1 MKKITLIALSALFG
15 ILATVTAFAALKPLG
30 FSDVK
35 PTDWFFRA
43 TTEAQQLGLMNGVDG
58 KFLPSKTVNR
68 AELAVILQKERQ
80 IFEREYIGTLQNW
93 VTSGGLLEGHHLY
106 VYDMLFRQFP
116 FTENP
121 GDDPRVMMKDIWT
134 KKGFE
139 KAFDVTEE
147 YKSAPFTLSVYAE
160 KNWQTKKI
168 SQFFINSEFEND
180 GVKWFGPFID
190 DVKRLQGN
198 LADLK

>member
-1 MKKITLIALSALFG
+1 MKKITLVALSTLFG
-15 ILATVTAFAALKPLG
+15 ILATVTAFAAVKSFG

-35 PTDWFFRA
+35 PTDWFYGPA
-43 TTEAQQLGLMNGVDG
+43 MEAQRLGIMTGVDG
-58 KFLPSKTVNR
+58 KFLPNKPVTR
-68 AELAVILQKERQ
+68 AELAVVVKRVQES
-80 IFEREYIGTLQNW
+80 YIDTLQNW
-93 VTSGGLLEGHHLY
+93 VTAGGLLEGHHLY

-121 GDDPRVMMKDIWT
+121 DDDPRIMMKDIWT

-139 KAFDVTEE
+139 KAFDVTDE
-147 YKSAPFTLSVYAE
+147 YKSAPFTLSIYAE
-160 KNWQTKKI
+160 KDWQTKKI
-168 SQFFINSEFEND
+168 SQFFINSEFANN

-198 LADLK
+198 LVDLK